1 MATPTVLSFTIRDD
15 DGVKAACPFYTQYN
29 GALETVDAMIG
40 TWLAQGA
47 LVDAVTGGVIE
58 GGSILIPL
66 SPDGSWKDTPLTGES
81 VSDTLNLNFNN
92 AATRFLWSA
101 VVPALRDTLV
111 SGGRPILTSGGA
123 IDDLVQALITGFT
136 NGSYIN
142 TAGDDLQALVDAFQG
157 VRKHRRQ
164 LTARSKVI
172 V

>member
-1 MATPTVLSFTIRDD
+1 MATPTVLSFTVRDD
-15 DGVKAACPFYTQYN
+15 DGVKASVPMYAQYN
-29 GALETVDAMIG
+29 GAVETVDGMIG

-47 LVDAVTGGVIE
+47 LIDAVTGGVIE

-66 SPDGSWKDTPLTGES
+66 SPDASWKDTPITGQS

-92 AATRFLWSA
+92 ASTRFLWSL

-111 SGGRPILTSGGA
+111 SGGRPVLTPAGA
-123 IDDLVQALITGFT
+123 IDDLVQAMISGFT

>member
-1 MATPTVLSFTIRDD
+1 MATPTVLSFTIRDN
-15 DGVKAACPFYTQYN
+15 DGVKASAPFYTQYN

-66 SPDGSWKDTPLTGES
+66 SPDGSWKTAPITGQS
-81 VSDTLNLNFNN
+81 VSDTLNMNFNN
-92 AATRFLWSA
+92 AATRFLWAA
-101 VVPALRDTLV
+101 VIPALRDTLV
-111 SGGRPILTSGGA
+111 SGGRPILTAGGA
-123 IDDLVQALITGFT
+123 IDLLRAALVGGFT

-142 TAGDDLQALVDAFQG
+142 PSGDDLAALVDAFQG
-157 VRKHRRQ
+157 VRKHRKQ

>member
-1 MATPTVLSFTIRDD
+1 MATPTVLSFTIRDN
-15 DGVKAACPFYTQYN
+15 DGVKASAPFYTQYN
-29 GALETVDAMIG
+29 GAVETVDGMIG

-66 SPDGSWKDTPLTGES
+66 SPDASWKDTPIDGQS
-81 VSDTLNLNFNN
+81 VSDTLNLNFKNL
-92 AATRFLWSA
+92 ATRFLWAA
-101 VVPALRDTLV
+101 VVPALRDSLV
-111 SGGRPILTSGGA
+111 VGGRPVLTSGGA
-123 IDDLVQALITGFT
+123 IDDLVQAILAGFT

-142 TAGDDLQALVDAFQG
+142 PSGDDLSALVDAFQG
-157 VRKHRRQ
+157 VRKHRKQ